1 LFSWGDNFFGQL
13 GHGYL
18 SLQQEPDAFYQT
30 QNYRVPE
37 MIDVPER
44 VKHWDYGTTEV
55 VTETVGNVTREV
67 TRNVQVTGK
76 IRLPDGGEDRII
88 QVDAGFFQSIA
99 LTKNGNVYVWGTN
112 AKGQMGTCGCGP
124 CVHDYDAAGQCD
136 PLVGA
141 PPLPPAPVAITFG
154 AATPVVTNQET
165 STSNTT
171 ADPYANYFWNVG
183 CECNCA
189 GQGTCKYTPRVTGT
203 QSVDAVNEGKCVGFG
218 ENTKCECGAPY
229 LEMTGFI
236 HKMDQPMHFVK
247 STENF
252 RFVSV
257 AAGGAMFAMSQ
268 STCPANEVGTEC
280 SGIGTCNDPEDAT
293 LATCDCPF
301 GTSGLAC
308 EFACPVGTAEDLALI
323 LENHNSAKFPD
334 SVYEESVDGAIV
346 GELCSGHGTCATGSA
361 GCLCDEF
368 WFGERCQHMCPW
380 DNLKRPCSG
389 NGTCVYSPEIE
400 VSPYCECNRWH
411 TKIMIDDGSGFEV
424 LDEELNEINAAEC
437 AENFLAIQEPSGWCS
452 YHDKDLGFELC
463 YRSGLCGV
471 CEDGAARVSVL
482 AGILFSIALVLFELF

>member
-1 LFSWGDNFFGQL
+1 MGQLGLGVRNAEDTTLRFVPTLLELYNGNGQKQPVIDVALGLEHTVAVVKGGRVFVWGSNRWGQLGIDQDPDVVPWTSIPTPIDIGGESIRNVSSAGGHNAALTFGGAVYTWGANNEGQLGQSGCIREDGIGNDPSVAGNPVIIEIKTGSYHSLALTDDGNLFSWGDNFFGQL

-183 CECNCA
+183 C
-189 GQGTCKYTPRVTGT
+189 
-203 QSVDAVNEGKCVGFG
+203 
-218 ENTKCECGAPY
+218 
-229 LEMTGFI
+229 
-236 HKMDQPMHFVK
+236 
-247 STENF
+247 
-252 RFVSV
+252 
-257 AAGGAMFAMSQ
+257 
-268 STCPANEVGTEC
+268 
-280 SGIGTCNDPEDAT
+280 
-293 LATCDCPF
+293 
-301 GTSGLAC
+301 
-308 EFACPVGTAEDLALI
+308 
-323 LENHNSAKFPD
+323 
-334 SVYEESVDGAIV
+334 
-346 GELCSGHGTCATGSA
+346 
-361 GCLCDEF
+361 
-368 WFGERCQHMCPW
+368 
-380 DNLKRPCSG
+380 
-389 NGTCVYSPEIE
+389 
-400 VSPYCECNRWH
+400 
-411 TKIMIDDGSGFEV
+411 
-424 LDEELNEINAAEC
+424 
-437 AENFLAIQEPSGWCS
+437 
-452 YHDKDLGFELC
+452 
-463 YRSGLCGV
+463 
-471 CEDGAARVSVL
+471 
-482 AGILFSIALVLFELF
+482 